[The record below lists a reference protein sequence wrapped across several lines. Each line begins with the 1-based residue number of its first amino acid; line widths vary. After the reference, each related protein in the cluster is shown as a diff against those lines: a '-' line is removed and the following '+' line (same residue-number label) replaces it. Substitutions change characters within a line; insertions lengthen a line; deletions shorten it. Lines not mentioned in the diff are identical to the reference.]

1 MNMITPEYFDK
12 HLKKRE
18 KLTVYS
24 EDNVPHTIVKKY
36 HLTVEPSRTLHFDLD
51 CKDLEKY
58 CNMMG
63 ITLKPTK

>member
-1 MNMITPEYFDK
+1 MITPEYFDK

-36 HLTVEPSRTLHFDLD
+36 HLTVEPGRTMHFDLD

-58 CNMMG
+58 CDLSG
-63 ITLKPTK
+63 LYLKPRK

>member
-1 MNMITPEYFDK
+1 MITPDYFDK

-36 HLTVEPSRTLHFDLD
+36 HLTVDPDRTMRFALD
-51 CKDLEKY
+51 CKDLANF
-58 CNMMG
+58 CHMFG
-63 ITLKPTK
+63 LTLNPNK

>member
-1 MNMITPEYFDK
+1 MITPEYFDK

-36 HLTVEPSRTLHFDLD
+36 HLTVEPGRTMHFDLD

-58 CNMMG
+58 CDLLG
-63 ITLKPTK
+63 LCLKHRK

>member
-1 MNMITPEYFDK
+1 MITPEYFDK

-36 HLTVEPSRTLHFDLD
+36 HLTVEPGRSLHFDLD
-51 CKDLEKY
+51 CNDLENY
-58 CNMMG
+58 CNLFG
-63 ITLKPTK
+63 LFLKPCK

>member
-1 MNMITPEYFDK
+1 MITPDYFDK

-36 HLTVEPSRTLHFDLD
+36 HLTAEPTRTMHFDLD
-51 CKDLEKY
+51 CEDLERF

-63 ITLKPTK
+63 ITLKPNK

>member
-36 HLTVEPSRTLHFDLD
+36 HLTAEPGRTLHFDLD

>member
-1 MNMITPEYFDK
+1 MITPEYFDK

-18 KLTVYS
+18 KLIVFS
-24 EDNVPHTIVKKY
+24 EDNVPLTIVKKY
-36 HLTVEPSRTLHFDLD
+36 HLTAEPGRTLHFDLD

-63 ITLKPTK
+63 ISLKPTK

>member
-1 MNMITPEYFDK
+1 MITPEYFDK

-36 HLTVEPSRTLHFDLD
+36 HLTVEPGRTLHFDLD

-58 CNMMG
+58 CDLSG
-63 ITLKPTK
+63 LYLKPRK

>member
-1 MNMITPEYFDK
+1 MITPEYFDK

-36 HLTVEPSRTLHFDLD
+36 HLTMEPGRTMHFDLD

-58 CNMMG
+58 CDLSG
-63 ITLKPTK
+63 LYLKPRK

>member
-1 MNMITPEYFDK
+1 MITADYFDK

-36 HLTVEPSRTLHFDLD
+36 HLTMEPDRNTYFDVE
-51 CKDLEKY
+51 CKDLEKF
-58 CNMMG
+58 CSMTG
-63 ITLKPTK
+63 LTLKPNK